1 MNSFQKSYKSYEYAK
16 LYDISDKKRHL
27 FCNK

>member
-1 MNSFQKSYKSYEYAK
+1 MNSFQKSYKPDKNAK
-16 LYDISDKKRHL
+16 LYDNSDKKRHL

>member
-1 MNSFQKSYKSYEYAK
+1 MNSYQESYKSSENTK
-16 LYDISDKKRHL
+16 IYDISDKKRHL